1 MKIGNIELN
10 GAVVLAPMAGIT
22 DPPFRRSVLTFGI
35 SCLWTEMISCN
46 AVVHARKILATM
58 DTREHTVPVIFQII
72 GKDPEIMAEC
82 ARIVQDHGAAAV
94 DINMGC
100 PARQVIGSGG
110 GVALMRNLELAGR
123 IIGSVRKAI
132 TIPLTVKMRTGWD
145 EKSVNA
151 PELALIAEREGAD
164 AIVLHARSRCAGHCG
179 PVSLDL
185 LKLVKS
191 TVSIPVIGNGG
202 VIAVEDA
209 LNMVMETGCDGIMI
223 GKGALG
229 RPWFPRKILETLFG
243 WVVTSYQSNRSLG
256 VVVRR
261 HFEDELRWCGVRP
274 GLHRMRKHLGWYSK
288 GIDGAA
294 EFRSRV
300 FTEEN
305 PEMVL
310 AFIDNF
316 LGKVMIP

>member
-1 MKIGNIELN
+1 MKIGNIELD
-10 GAVVLAPMAGIT
+10 GAVALAPMAGIT
-22 DPPFRRSVLTFGI
+22 DPPFRRTVLGFGI

-46 AVVHARKILATM
+46 AVVHARKVLATM
-58 DTREHTVPVIFQII
+58 DTSEHTVPVVFQII

-82 ARIVQDHGAAAV
+82 ARIVEDYGAAAV

-110 GVALMRNLELAGR
+110 GVALMRDLKMASR
-123 IIGSVRKAI
+123 IIVSVRKAI
-132 TIPLTVKMRTGWD
+132 KIPLTVKMRTGWD

-151 PELALIAEREGAD
+151 PELALIAEREGVD
-164 AIVLHARSRCAGHCG
+164 AIVLHARNRCAGHCG
-179 PVSLDL
+179 PVSLDH

-202 VIAVEDA
+202 VMAVEDA
-209 LNMVMETGCDGIMI
+209 QDMVMKTGCDGIMI

-229 RPWFPRKILETLFG
+229 RPWFPRKILEALFD
-243 WVVTSYQSNRSLG
+243 WMVISCQSNRSLG
-256 VVVRR
+256 AVVKR
-261 HFEDELRWCGVRP
+261 HFEDELRWCGVVR

-305 PEMVL
+305 PEMAL
-310 AFIDNF
+310 ALIDNF
-316 LGKVMIP
+316 FGKVMIP